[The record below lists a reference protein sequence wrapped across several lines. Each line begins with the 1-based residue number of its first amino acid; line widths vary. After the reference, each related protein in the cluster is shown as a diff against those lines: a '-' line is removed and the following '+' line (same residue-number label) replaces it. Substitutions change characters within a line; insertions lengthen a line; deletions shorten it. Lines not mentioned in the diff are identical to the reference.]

1 MENVGVICD
10 VCACRHNVAGC
21 KCNLSEIKVT
31 EKTSTPTNGVEVPH
45 YCKSY
50 EAR

>member
-10 VCACRHNVAGC
+10 VRACAHNMAGC

-31 EKTSTPTNGVEVPH
+31 EKCGCQSGVDIPH
-45 YCKSY
+45 FCESY
-50 EAR
+50 EKR